1 MYLDKMTGALEAVL
15 FAAGE
20 PVSVAELADLLQLD
34 KPQVWELV
42 SELKQSYEAESTRHT
57 SPSTSSF
64 TVSGLDSRRN
74 STGSTAPWFFF
85 PSFRIRTFMV
95 YNHVSPFR

>member
-20 PVSVAELADLLQLD
+20 PVSVAELADLLQLE

-42 SELKQSYEAESTRHT
+42 S
-57 SPSTSSF
+57 
-64 TVSGLDSRRN
+64 GLG
-74 STGSTAPWFFF
+74 TQKGSKADECVFGNLGDCRF
-85 PSFRIRTFMV
+85 
-95 YNHVSPFR
+95 

>member
-42 SELKQSYEAESTRHT
+42 SELKHLRGGKQGIDA
-57 SPSTSSF
+57 
-64 TVSGLDSRRN
+64 
-74 STGSTAPWFFF
+74 A
-85 PSFRIRTFMV
+85 
-95 YNHVSPFR
+95 

>member
-15 FAAGE
+15 FASGE

-42 SELKQSYEAESTRHT
+42 SELKQSYEAESRGR
-57 SPSTSSF
+57 SEE
-64 TVSGLDSRRN
+64 RR
-74 STGSTAPWFFF
+74 
-85 PSFRIRTFMV
+85 
-95 YNHVSPFR
+95 